1 MATTNKAIDKD
12 YLLTQL
18 KNFESVILSKKYG
31 TASDLTTVLNAVAIL
46 NSSASTTGSVAYTAA
61 EAVAKIVANAPEDF
75 DTLKEIADWIAEHPE
90 DTTAMN
96 TAIKN
101 LQTLV
106 GTIPEGATATTVTGY
121 VEELVDATQGEVDTL
136 SEKID
141 NIELTAEKV
150 EYDDTSTSL
159 GSKTVQ
165 GAIEKL
171 DSRLDETDTSISSIN
186 THLTS
191 TDTNLT
197 KLNNKTRRTRNN
209 ITSNL
214 GNLAKAAAEQDLEKY
229 GYSIGDYFTGASG
242 YTYHLADMDTYYG
255 GYNNNA
261 VVSTHHIGIVVDTKA
276 SSAWLSSGTAS
287 SYSASTLH
295 TYLKGTA
302 LTNIKNDFTTLFGSS
317 SHLLAHTEL
326 DNGPSG
332 WGTTWT
338 GLANTQICAL
348 SEVQVYGS
356 RIFGMDGYQ
365 SGTACRCLE
374 IFRKFRFN
382 EILGNKWWWLRSLS
396 SSSYACDANFSGH
409 ADNCGLSDS
418 GGVVGLI
425 LFY

>member
-1 MATTNKAIDKD
+1 MAETAPITMIRGDENLINTTEIVDGQILFDETNRCVWVDDGDVRIKYSGIGSDANIATVEKGSTATEAFSIDNYVIVGNVLYRVIKAIAVGDSFTVGTNIIKTTVGD
-12 YLLTQL
+12 EIH
-18 KNFESVILSKKYG
+18 NI
-31 TASDLTTVLNAVAIL
+31 TASTISYND
-46 NSSASTTGSVAYTAA
+46 STT
-61 EAVAKIVANAPEDF
+61 K
-75 DTLKEIADWIAEHPE
+75 
-90 DTTAMN
+90 
-96 TAIKN
+96 
-101 LQTLV
+101 
-106 GTIPEGATATTVTGY
+106 
-121 VEELVDATQGEVDTL
+121 
-136 SEKID
+136 
-141 NIELTAEKV
+141 
-150 EYDDTSTSL
+150 L
-159 GSKTVQ
+159 GSTTVQ

-171 DSRLDETDTSISSIN
+171 DSRLDETDTSISEIN

-261 VVSTHHIGIVVDTKA
+261 VVSTHHIGIVVDTKT

-396 SSSYACDANFSGH
+396 SSSFACVAYNGGFARDL
-409 ADNCGLSDS
+409 GLSDS
-418 GGVVGLI
+418 RGVVGLI

>member
-1 MATTNKAIDKD
+1 MAETTPITMIRGDENLINETEIVDGQILFDETNKCLWVDDGDTRIKYSGLGSDANIATVEKGSTATQAFSIDSYVIISNVLYRVTKAIAVGDS
-12 YLLTQL
+12 
-18 KNFESVILSKKYG
+18 FVAG
-31 TASDLTTVLNAVAIL
+31 TNIVKTTVGDEINNI
-46 NSSASTTGSVAYTAA
+46 SASAVSYNDNTT
-61 EAVAKIVANAPEDF
+61 K
-75 DTLKEIADWIAEHPE
+75 L
-90 DTTAMN
+90 
-96 TAIKN
+96 
-101 LQTLV
+101 
-106 GTIPEGATATTVTGY
+106 GAT
-121 VEELVDATQGEVDTL
+121 
-136 SEKID
+136 
-141 NIELTAEKV
+141 N
-150 EYDDTSTSL
+150 
-159 GSKTVQ
+159 VQ
-165 GAIEKL
+165 GAVEAL
-171 DSRLDETDTSISSIN
+171 N
-186 THLTS
+186 THLTEN
-191 TDTNLT
+191 DTNLT

-242 YTYHLADMDTYYG
+242 YTYHLADMDPYYG
-255 GYNNNA
+255 GYNNYA

-302 LTNIKNDFTTLFGSS
+302 LTNIKSDFTTLFGSS

-326 DNGPSG
+326 DNGPGG

-338 GLANTQICAL
+338 GLASTQICAL

-365 SGTACRCLE
+365 SGTACKCLE

-396 SSSYACDANFSGH
+396 SSSYACIASSLGL
-409 ADNCGLSDS
+409 ATIYGLSTS
-418 GGVVGLI
+418 IGVVGLI

>member
-1 MATTNKAIDKD
+1 MAETAPITMIRGDENLINTTEIVDGQILFDETNRCVWVDDGDVRIKYSGIGSDANIATVEKGSTATEAFSIDNYVIVGNVLYRVIKAIAVGDSFTVGTNIIKTTVGD
-12 YLLTQL
+12 EIH
-18 KNFESVILSKKYG
+18 NI
-31 TASDLTTVLNAVAIL
+31 TASTISYND
-46 NSSASTTGSVAYTAA
+46 STT
-61 EAVAKIVANAPEDF
+61 K
-75 DTLKEIADWIAEHPE
+75 
-90 DTTAMN
+90 
-96 TAIKN
+96 
-101 LQTLV
+101 
-106 GTIPEGATATTVTGY
+106 
-121 VEELVDATQGEVDTL
+121 
-136 SEKID
+136 
-141 NIELTAEKV
+141 
-150 EYDDTSTSL
+150 L
-159 GSKTVQ
+159 GSTTVQ

-171 DSRLDETDTSISSIN
+171 DSRLDETDTSISEIN

-214 GNLAKAAAEQDLEKY
+214 GNLTKATAEQDLEKY

-242 YTYHLADMDTYYG
+242 YTYHIADMDTYYG

-326 DNGPSG
+326 DNGPGG

-374 IFRKFRFN
+374 IFHKFRFN

-396 SSSYACDANFSGH
+396 SSSVACDAYGSGR
-409 ADNCGLSDS
+409 AYYDGLSGS
-418 GGVVGLI
+418 RGVVGLI